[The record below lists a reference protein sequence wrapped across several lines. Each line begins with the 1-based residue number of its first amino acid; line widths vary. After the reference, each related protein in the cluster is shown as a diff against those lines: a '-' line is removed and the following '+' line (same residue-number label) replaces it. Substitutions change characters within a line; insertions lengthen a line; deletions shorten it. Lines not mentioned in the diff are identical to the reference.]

1 MSSLPPSPPSAP
13 SGEPS
18 LYEFAVPST
27 ASGQRL
33 DQFLVAQAL
42 PFSRSQI
49 ARRIDE
55 GEVRLDGQPAKPGQR
70 LRAGQRIVFAPPP
83 PTPIALE
90 PQDIPLDILFEDRH
104 LIVLNKP
111 AGMVVHPAP
120 GHSRGTLVNALLHH
134 CGALP
139 APAPRPA
146 ITAPDREV
154 LGEDES
160 EDEPESPGGPTP
172 AAALSIGG
180 QQRPGIVHRIDQ
192 GTSGILVC
200 AKDEPTLVGL
210 QVQFQRH
217 SITRRYLAIV
227 EGVPNDRGSMA
238 TRYGRHPSDRK
249 RFTGRTGGKHAVT
262 HFRLLERLPEGP
274 AALVEVSLETGRTH
288 QIRVHFSEAG
298 FPLVGDPLY
307 GTHGPSRSARLRAAR
322 ASLSRQALHA
332 AVLGF
337 AHPITQKWLEFSVAA
352 PADFQHCLSLLQ
364 GAAMPHAPPP
374 PVGGGA

>member
-13 SGEPS
+13 SGEPL

-55 GEVRLDGQPAKPGQR
+55 GEVHIDGHSAKPGQR
-70 LRAGQRIVFAPPP
+70 LRVGQRIVFAPPP

-146 ITAPDREV
+146 IGTPDRAEP
-154 LGEDES
+154 GEDES
-160 EDEPESPGGPTP
+160 DDEPESPGSPP
-172 AAALSIGG
+172 IAAALSIGG

-227 EGVPNDRGSMA
+227 EGVPSDRGSMA

-249 RFTGRTGGKHAVT
+249 RFTGRTGAKHAVT

-307 GTHGPSRSARLRAAR
+307 GAHGPSRSSRLRAAR

-364 GAAMPHAPPP
+364 GVALPHAPAP